1 MAFCNICQNP
11 ATRVARIKP
20 DGYGETIDV
29 YRCDSCM
36 SKERHVINKLPLPVQ
51 ATEPPHTAAVSFAK
65 KTTRKGRNKDQSVS
79 TGLPAN

>member
-1 MAFCNICQNP
+1 MAFCNICQKP
-11 ATRVARIKP
+11 ATCIARIKP

-36 SKERHVINKLPLPVQ
+36 SQERHVINTLPLPVQ
-51 ATEPPHTAAVSFAK
+51 ATEPAVSFAK

>member
-11 ATRVARIKP
+11 ATWIARIKP
-20 DGYGETIDV
+20 DCYGYREEIDV

-36 SKERHVINKLPLPVQ
+36 SQERHVINTLPLPVQ
-51 ATEPPHTAAVSFAK
+51 ATEPAVSFAK